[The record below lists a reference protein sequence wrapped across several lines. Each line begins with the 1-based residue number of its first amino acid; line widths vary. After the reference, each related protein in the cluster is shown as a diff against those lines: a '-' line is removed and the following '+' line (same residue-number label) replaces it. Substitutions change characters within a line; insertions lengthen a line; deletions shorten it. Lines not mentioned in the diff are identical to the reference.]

1 MKIGIITFWESTDNY
16 GQVLQ
21 AYALQQVLKS
31 MGHEPFQIRYSLKAS
46 LSQSFH
52 KTSLVKKILKVL
64 LVYQA
69 LKTLRIEKNKE
80 ADEACL
86 VMIEKRNFAR
96 QFPAFR
102 EKYLCSSKLVYNSIE
117 EIKKNPPQAD
127 CYITGSDQVWTMLL
141 GNAGNNAYFLD
152 FGNSETK
159 RIAYAASF
167 SLPSY
172 PERLMPLL
180 KEQLEKFDAIS
191 VREDEGVE
199 ICKQAGRN
207 DVVKTLDPTL
217 LLDKDAYLI
226 LSNSISTPRNYAF
239 VYSINIRK
247 ADEIAW
253 DEICKCADHRCVK
266 LVTTTSSGHFPGREI
281 LPNTEYVY
289 ATIPEWIAYIHNS
302 EFVATTSFHGV
313 VFCLILN
320 KPFVYFPLGGNG
332 AKGNGRVHSLLS
344 PLGLTN
350 RIYGEKS
357 VEEILR
363 SEINWERVNGLLK
376 INEID
381 SLKFLDEK
389 LGEQ

>member
-1 MKIGIITFWESTDNY
+1 MRIGIITFWESNDNY

-21 AYALQQVLKS
+21 AYALQQVLKD
-31 MGHEPFQIRYSLKAS
+31 MGHSPFQIRYSLCAS
-46 LSQSFH
+46 RVNVPRSSFI
-52 KTSLVKKILKVL
+52 KKVL
-64 LVYQA
+64 KLITIYPLIKSFKRKMSKRRDDAYEMV
-69 LKTLRIEKNKE
+69 IEEKNKTRKFI
-80 ADEACL
+80 D
-86 VMIEKRNFAR
+86 
-96 QFPAFR
+96 FR
-102 EKYLCSSKLVYNSIE
+102 EKYICKSEIIYNSLE
-117 EIKKNPPQAD
+117 EIRANPPIAD

-172 PERLMPLL
+172 PEKLMPLL

-376 INEID
+376 IYEID